1 MVRELARE
9 HRVVGFRL
17 MISDH
22 PGVLGDIAATI
33 GAKGGNILEVLH
45 HRTMLRVPPKWA
57 SIDLTIETH
66 GPEHAGEIA
75 EALTAK
81 GYLVELLDPAGD
93 GQLMPP
99 ALYREVLTLILPPW
113 GKPKARGQQ

>member
-1 MVRELARE
+1 MVRDLARD

-33 GAKGGNILEVLH
+33 GAKGGNILEVMH

-57 SIDLTIETH
+57 SMDLTIETH
-66 GPEHAGEIA
+66 GPEHAAEIA

-81 GYLVELLDPAGD
+81 GYLVEELDPPEPGN
-93 GQLMPP
+93 
-99 ALYREVLTLILPPW
+99 
-113 GKPKARGQQ
+113 